1 MSTCGI
7 SGGRVKSS
15 FNFKYNFFER
25 HCVVAQSQKRYVIF
39 SLKKLQREEDR
50 GWEGGGGEEGVESPK
65 SKGFSFR
72 YIMFF
77 SILY

>member
-25 HCVVAQSQKRYVIF
+25 HSVVAQLQKRCVIF
-39 SLKKLQREEDR
+39 SLKKLQREQD
-50 GWEGGGGEEGVESPK
+50 GGEGGGGGGGGGGV
-65 SKGFSFR
+65 
-72 YIMFF
+72 
-77 SILY
+77 